1 MENKSLENRILQK
14 INRIMLFSDYHLLI
28 YALEPLKKIEE
39 TKMKEKI
46 NRLVVFLF
54 LLVSILFYPSMS
66 QAVQTSTGAG
76 KIQSLTTASQIVPEA
91 DKDNLS
97 LTVEELSFL
106 AVHPIIRA
114 HNEQNWIPFNFYRDG
129 KPQGF
134 TIDLMNILAKKLGIK
149 IEYISG
155 PTWDDFMGMLNNKDI
170 DIIGNM
176 VETEDRKEFAVFTLP
191 IIKNP
196 LNIIS
201 KTNTPFRN
209 LNELEGHT
217 VSIVK
222 GFWYQDLLQ
231 KKFPAIKL
239 HLVETS
245 VDALKDVAFGTAD
258 ATIDIG
264 VVMQHL
270 ILENNIPNLTI
281 SGETKI
287 PGGEN
292 FYNRIGVR
300 KDWTLLASSLDKALK
315 SLTFQEEYQLKKK
328 WLTMQSSTEM
338 TRIKLTEQEQSYLK
352 IHPTASIAL
361 ISDYAPFSY
370 EENGEVK
377 GFVKDL
383 LLLISKKTGLEFVQK
398 VDYWGNNLNKFK
410 KKKVDIIADI
420 SYKKERESF
429 TLFTTPYYQIPVV
442 IFTREDFKNFQGLK
456 SLQGKKVGIQQGIFY
471 EKELREM
478 GGMEVVGFENYE
490 DQSKA
495 LAYGKIDA
503 LIQNL
508 SVINYQVRK
517 YGLSNIRVAGEFGLQ
532 GVGKEDLRF
541 GVRTDKKI
549 LYNILQKGLDG
560 ISDEQL
566 AIITNRWL
574 STDLKAIDSKE
585 TKILLSSAEQHYL
598 ENRNEILMCANPNW
612 MPFESISKAG
622 IHQGMAA
629 EFMNIIGQR
638 IGKSIK
644 LVPTKNFSETLSFS
658 KRHQCDILSMAQE
671 TTEKKE
677 HLNFTEPYLQTPIV
691 IATRSDELFI
701 DDINKISNRKFT
713 GVKDFAYINKL
724 KKKYPGIIIDE
735 VSSVEEGIEKVR
747 SGEAYGF
754 IFSMAA
760 IHYKIQQSRI
770 TDIKIAGKF
779 DLNNDLSVAV
789 RNDDPMLFS
798 IMQKAVGSLTDAER
812 QNIYNKWVSI
822 VFEKTFDYS
831 LLWKILAIFLALLL
845 GIFYWNRRLTM
856 MNRAIQKANMAKSEF
871 LANMSHEIRTP
882 MNAIIGLSDLALNQD
897 MTPRLRDYLSKIH
910 SSGNSLLGII
920 NGILDFSKIEAGQL
934 DLENIEFSLLDVLD
948 NISNTFYFSLAEKK
962 IELIT
967 SIDPDVPWHLIGD
980 PLRTGQ
986 IFTNLINNA
995 IKFTDKGEIKI
1006 CASCL
1011 GKDDQ
1016 QVRLLFSITDTGIG
1030 IPKDRIA
1037 DLFEPFA
1044 QADSSTSRRHG
1055 GTGLGLSI
1063 CKQLIEKMNGKIWLE
1078 SEQGKGSVFSF
1089 EVEFGVSQAA
1099 EDNRLLLPPALT
1111 GLHALVVD
1119 DNPVTLR
1126 VIEKMLIHLKFNVT
1140 TAESGEKALSVLE
1153 NALGNNAIDLTII
1166 DWQMSGMD
1174 GIETAKKIKENPSIP
1189 KIPMVLMSASD
1200 RDGLLGQKSKEVGF
1214 DSFVLKPV
1222 NRSILVDT
1230 ILAVFGYRDNIN
1242 KNLKRKIKVDSA
1254 SLNAIGGAKILLVD
1268 DNEINRQVA
1277 REFLENAGLL
1287 VIAATNGREALNSVQ
1302 SHTFDAVLMD
1312 VQMPEMDGYEATQ
1325 KIRRW
1330 ESARVDLKPA
1340 YGSPVLPIIAMTAH
1354 AMEGDKER
1362 CLAAGMNDYVTKPI
1376 DTRKLFEI
1384 LSSWIKPG
1392 ERKKAEIKVASEKDD
1407 TQIPAEISGIDIE
1420 TGLQRVGGNKKLYK
1434 SLLLTFVD
1442 KHSQTVE
1449 QIRSALEGNEIKK
1462 AADLAHSYKGV
1473 SGNLGA
1479 TALFSLTSELEQLIK
1494 QDRQSE
1500 INELL
1505 NKLEEKTKIMTHS
1518 IALLLRREKTVEN
1531 TGSDYN
1537 VASSPVDISLL
1548 TVVLDSLT
1556 SCLRDNDLDAIDNVK
1571 KLAAITG
1578 PEHQQGL
1585 EEIEDLVNDLQFEE
1599 AALKLKELCNSLD
1612 VSI

>member
-1 MENKSLENRILQK
+1 
-14 INRIMLFSDYHLLI
+14 
-28 YALEPLKKIEE
+28 
-39 TKMKEKI
+39 MKEKV
-46 NRLVVFLF
+46 NRLLVFLF
-54 LLVSILFYPSMS
+54 LLVSICFYPSMS
-66 QAVQTSTGAG
+66 QAVQTFPEAG
-76 KIQSLTTASQIVPEA
+76 KIQSPLTASRVVPEA
-91 DKDNLS
+91 DGGNLS
-97 LTVEELSFL
+97 LTVEERAFL

-129 KPQGF
+129 KPLGF

-155 PTWDDFMGMLNNKDI
+155 PTWNEFMGMLKNKDI
-170 DIIGNM
+170 DIIGNI
-176 VETEDRKEFAVFTLP
+176 VETKDREEFAVFTQP
-191 IIKNP
+191 TIKNP
-196 LNIIS
+196 RNIIS

-209 LNELEGHT
+209 LKELEGHT

-222 GFWYQDLLQ
+222 GFWYQDFLE
-231 KKFPAIKL
+231 KNFPAIKL
-239 HLVETS
+239 HLVDSS

-258 ATIDIG
+258 ATIGIG
-264 VVMQHL
+264 IVMQHL
-270 ILENNIPNLTI
+270 ILEYNLPNLTI

-328 WLTMQSSTEM
+328 WLSMQSTTES
-338 TRIKLTEQEQSYLK
+338 TRITLTEQEQGYLK

-361 ISDYAPFSY
+361 ISDYAPFTY
-370 EENGEVK
+370 VENGELK

-398 VDYWGNNLNKFK
+398 VDHWGNNLNKFK
-410 KKKVDIIADI
+410 KKEVDIIADI
-420 SYKKERESF
+420 SYKKEREAF
-429 TLFTTPYYQIPVV
+429 TLFTTPYYEIPVV

-456 SLQGKKVGIQQGIFY
+456 SLQGKKVGIQEAIFY
-471 EKELREM
+471 EKELREI
-478 GGMEVVGFENYE
+478 GGMELISFDNYE

-503 LIQNL
+503 LIQSL

-517 YGLSNIRVAGEFGLQ
+517 YGLSNIRVAGEFELAGM
-532 GVGKEDLRF
+532 GKEDLRF
-541 GVRTDKKI
+541 GVRTDNKI
-549 LYNILQKGLDG
+549 LYNIMQKGLNS
-560 ISDEQL
+560 ISEEQL

-574 STDLKAIDSKE
+574 STDLKVIDSKE
-585 TKILLSSAEQHYL
+585 TKLLLSSAEQQYL
-598 ENRNEILMCANPNW
+598 ENRNEILICANPNW

-622 IHQGMAA
+622 MHEGMAA
-629 EFMNIIGQR
+629 EFMNIISQR

-644 LVPTKNFSETLSFS
+644 LVPTKNFSETLSMS
-658 KRHQCDILSMAQE
+658 KQRQCDILSLLQE
-671 TTEKKE
+671 TTERKE
-677 HLNFTEPYLQTPIV
+677 YLNFTEPYLQTPIV

-701 DDINKISNRKFT
+701 DDINKILNRKFT
-713 GVKDFAYINKL
+713 GIKDFAYINKL
-724 KKKYPGIIIDE
+724 KNKYPDIIIDE
-735 VSSVEEGIEKVR
+735 VSSVKEGFEKIR

-754 IFSMAA
+754 IFSLAA
-760 IHYKIQQSRI
+760 MRYKIQQSRI

-779 DLNNDLSVAV
+779 DVNNDLSVAV
-789 RNDDPMLFS
+789 RNDDPLLFS
-798 IMQKAVGSLTDAER
+798 ILQKAVGSLTDAEK

-831 LLWKILAIFLALLL
+831 LLWKILAIFLVVLL
-845 GIFYWNRRLTM
+845 GIFYWNRRLTS

-882 MNAIIGLSDLALNQD
+882 MNAIIGLSELSLNQD
-897 MTPRLRDYLSKIH
+897 MSPRLRDYLSKIH

-934 DLENIEFSLLDVLD
+934 DLENIDFSLLDVLN
-948 NISNTFYFSLAEKK
+948 NISNTFYFILAKK
-962 IELIT
+962 RIELIT

-995 IKFTDKGEIKI
+995 IKFTDKGEITI

-1011 GKDDQ
+1011 EKDNK
-1016 QVRLLFSITDTGIG
+1016 QVRLLFSIADTGIG

-1037 DLFEPFA
+1037 GLFEPFA
-1044 QADSSTSRRHG
+1044 QADGSTSRKHG

-1063 CKQLIEKMNGKIWLE
+1063 CKQLIEKMNGRIWLE

-1089 EVEFGVSQAA
+1089 EVEFGLSQGA
-1099 EDNRLLLPPALT
+1099 EDNRRLLPPALT

-1119 DNPVTLR
+1119 DNPVTLK

-1140 TAESGEKALSVLE
+1140 TTESGEKALSVLE
-1153 NALGNNAIDLTII
+1153 NASGNNAIDLAII
-1166 DWQMSGMD
+1166 DWQMGGMD
-1174 GIETAKKIKENPSIP
+1174 GIETAKKIKENPAIP
-1189 KIPMVLMSASD
+1189 QMPMVLMSASD
-1200 RDGLLGQKSKEVGF
+1200 RDGLLGQKSKKVGF
-1214 DSFVLKPV
+1214 DSFVLKPL

-1230 ILAVFGYRDNIN
+1230 ILAVFGYRDEI
-1242 KNLKRKIKVDSA
+1242 KENLKRKIDVDSA
-1254 SLNAIGGAKILLVD
+1254 RLDAIGGATILLVD

-1287 VIAATNGREALNSVQ
+1287 VIEAANGKQAVNSVK
-1302 SHTFDAVLMD
+1302 SNAFDAVLMD

-1325 KIRRW
+1325 KIREW
-1330 ESARVDLKPA
+1330 ENALNDVEPA
-1340 YGSPVLPIIAMTAH
+1340 NTSSVIPIIAMTAH

-1362 CLAAGMNDYVTKPI
+1362 CLAAGMDDYVTKPI
-1376 DTRKLFEI
+1376 DTKKLFKV
-1384 LSSWIKPG
+1384 LSRWIKPG
-1392 ERKKAEIKVASEKDD
+1392 DRKKEKITAAPEKDD
-1407 TQIPAEISGIDIE
+1407 THIPAEISGIDIV

-1434 SLLLTFVD
+1434 SLLLTFVG

-1449 QIRSALEGNEIKK
+1449 QIRSALGGNEIKK
-1462 AADLAHSYKGV
+1462 AADLAHAYKGV
-1473 SGNLGA
+1473 SGNIGA
-1479 TALFSLTSELEQLIK
+1479 TALFSLTSELEQVIK

-1500 INELL
+1500 INGLL
-1505 NKLEEKTKIMTHS
+1505 DQLEEETNIMTHS
-1518 IALLLRREKTVEN
+1518 IALLLGREKTVGNKE
-1531 TGSDYN
+1531 SDDN
-1537 VASSPVDISLL
+1537 VASGPVDISVL
-1548 TVVLDSLT
+1548 TVGLDSLA
-1556 SCLRDNDLDAIDNVK
+1556 SCLRDNDLDAIDHVK
-1571 KLAAITG
+1571 KLAPIIGAD
-1578 PEHQQGL
+1578 HQQAL

-1599 AALKLKELCNSLD
+1599 AALKLKELCRKLD
-1612 VSI
+1612 LSS

>member
-1 MENKSLENRILQK
+1 MQ
-14 INRIMLFSDYHLLI
+14 
-28 YALEPLKKIEE
+28 
-39 TKMKEKI
+39 EKV
-46 NRLVVFLF
+46 NLWVVFLS
-54 LLVSILFYPSMS
+54 LLVSICFYPSMS
-66 QAVQTSTGAG
+66 QAVQPSTGAG
-76 KIQSLTTASQIVPEA
+76 KIQSPMTASQVVPEA
-91 DKDNLS
+91 DRDNLS
-97 LTVEELSFL
+97 LTVEERSFL

-155 PTWDDFMGMLNNKDI
+155 PTWDEFVGMLKNKEI

-176 VETEDRKEFAVFTLP
+176 VETEARKEFAVFTQP
-191 IIKNP
+191 TIKNP

-209 LNELEGHT
+209 LKELEGHT

-222 GFWYQDLLQ
+222 GFWYQDLLE
-231 KKFPAIKL
+231 KNFPAIKL
-239 HLVETS
+239 HPVDTN

-264 VVMQHL
+264 AVMQHL
-270 ILENNIPNLTI
+270 ILEYSIPNLTI

-315 SLTFQEEYQLKKK
+315 SLTFQEKYQLKKK
-328 WLTMQSSTEM
+328 WLTMHSTTKM
-338 TRIKLTEQEQSYLK
+338 TRITLNEQEQGYLK

-370 EENGEVK
+370 EENGKVK

-398 VDYWGNNLNKFK
+398 VDHWGNNLNKFEK
-410 KKKVDIIADI
+410 KEVDIIADI
-420 SYKKERESF
+420 SYKKERASF
-429 TLFTTPYYQIPVV
+429 TLFTTPYYEIPVV

-456 SLQGKKVGIQQGIFY
+456 SLKGKKVGIQQSIFY

-478 GGMEVVGFENYE
+478 GGMELVSFENYE

-517 YGLSNIRVAGEFGLQ
+517 YGLSNIRVAGELELE

-549 LYNILQKGLDG
+549 LYNIMQKGLDG
-560 ISDEQL
+560 ISDGQL

-574 STDLKAIDSKE
+574 STDLKVIGSKE
-585 TKILLSSAEQHYL
+585 TKLLLSSAEQHYL
-598 ENRNEILMCANPNW
+598 ENRNDILMCANPNW
-612 MPFESISKAG
+612 MPFQSISKAG
-622 IHQGMAA
+622 THEGMAA
-629 EFMNIIGQR
+629 EFMNIISQR

-644 LVPTKNFSETLSFS
+644 LVPTKNFSETLSMS
-658 KRHQCDILSMAQE
+658 KRRQCDMLSLVQE
-671 TTEKKE
+671 TTERKE
-677 HLNFTEPYLQTPIV
+677 YLNFTEPYLQTPIV

-701 DDINKISNRKFT
+701 DDINKILNRKFT
-713 GVKDFAYINKL
+713 GIKDFAYINKL

-735 VSSVEEGIEKVR
+735 VSSVEEGIEKIR

-760 IHYKIQQSRI
+760 IRYKIQQSRI

-779 DLNNDLSVAV
+779 DVDNDLSVAV

-812 QNIYNKWVSI
+812 QNIYNKWVTI

-831 LLWKILAIFLALLL
+831 LLWKILAIFLAVLL
-845 GIFYWNRRLTM
+845 GIFYWNRRLTI
-856 MNRAIQKANMAKSEF
+856 MNRAIHKANMAKSEF

-882 MNAIIGLSDLALNQD
+882 MNAIIGLSELSLNQD

-920 NGILDFSKIEAGQL
+920 NGILDFSKIEAGKL

-948 NISNTFYFSLAEKK
+948 NISNTFYFSLAEKE

-995 IKFTDKGEIKI
+995 IKFTDKGEITI

-1011 GKDDQ
+1011 EKDDK
-1016 QVRLLFSITDTGIG
+1016 QVRLLFSIADTGIG

-1037 DLFEPFA
+1037 GLFEPFA
-1044 QADSSTSRRHG
+1044 QADGSTSRKHG

-1063 CKQLIEKMNGKIWLE
+1063 CKQLIEKMNGRIWLE

-1089 EVEFGVSQAA
+1089 EVEFGVSQGTK
-1099 EDNRLLLPPALT
+1099 DNRLLLPPALT

-1119 DNPVTLR
+1119 DNPVTR
-1126 VIEKMLIHLKFNVT
+1126 KVIEKMLIHLKFNVT
-1140 TAESGEKALSVLE
+1140 TTESGEKALSVLE
-1153 NALGNNAIDLTII
+1153 NTLGNNAVDLTII
-1166 DWQMSGMD
+1166 DWQMGGMD

-1189 KIPMVLMSASD
+1189 KMPMVLMSASD

-1230 ILAVFGYRDNIN
+1230 ILAVFGYRDDIN

-1254 SLNAIGGAKILLVD
+1254 RLDAIGGAKILLVD

-1287 VIAATNGREALNSVQ
+1287 VIEASNGKEAVNSVK
-1302 SHTFDAVLMD
+1302 SNTFDTVLMD

-1330 ESARVDLKPA
+1330 ENAQNDFKPA
-1340 YGSPVLPIIAMTAH
+1340 NGSLDLPIIAMTAH

-1376 DTRKLFEI
+1376 DTKLLFEV
-1384 LSSWIKPG
+1384 LSRWIKPG
-1392 ERKKAEIKVASEKDD
+1392 DRKKANITADPEKDD
-1407 TQIPAEISGIDIE
+1407 THIPAEISGIDIV

-1434 SLLLTFVD
+1434 SLLLAFVD
-1442 KHSQTVE
+1442 MHSQTVQ
-1449 QIRSALEGNEIKK
+1449 QIRSALEGNEIEK
-1462 AADLAHSYKGV
+1462 AADLAHTYKGV
-1473 SGNLGA
+1473 SGNIGA
-1479 TALFSLTSELEQLIK
+1479 TALFSLTSELEQVIK

-1500 INELL
+1500 INGLL
-1505 NKLEEKTKIMTHS
+1505 NKLEEETNIMTHS
-1518 IALLLRREKTVEN
+1518 IALLLGREKTVKN
-1531 TGSDYN
+1531 RGSDYN
-1537 VASSPVDISLL
+1537 VASCPVDISLL
-1548 TVVLDSLT
+1548 TVVLASLA

-1571 KLAAITG
+1571 KLATIMG
-1578 PEHQQGL
+1578 PDHQQGL

-1599 AALKLKELCNSLD
+1599 AALKLKALCIILD
-1612 VSI
+1612 LSI

>member
-1 MENKSLENRILQK
+1 
-14 INRIMLFSDYHLLI
+14 
-28 YALEPLKKIEE
+28 
-39 TKMKEKI
+39 MKEKV
-46 NRLVVFLF
+46 NLWVVFLF
-54 LLVSILFYPSMS
+54 LLVSICFYPSRL
-66 QAVQTSTGAG
+66 QAAQTSTG
-76 KIQSLTTASQIVPEA
+76 IQSPITASQLVPEA
-91 DKDNLS
+91 DRDNLS
-97 LTVEELSFL
+97 LTVEERSFL
-106 AVHPIIRA
+106 DDHPIIRA

-155 PTWDDFMGMLNNKDI
+155 PNWDEFMGMLKNKDI

-176 VETEDRKEFAVFTLP
+176 VETEARKEFAVFTLP
-191 IIKNP
+191 TIKNP
-196 LNIIS
+196 LNIVS
-201 KTNTPFRN
+201 KTNTPFKN
-209 LNELEGHT
+209 LKELEGHT

-222 GFWYQDLLQ
+222 GFWYQDLLE
-231 KKFPAIKL
+231 KNFPAIKL
-239 HLVETS
+239 HLVDTS

-264 VVMQHL
+264 AVMQHL
-270 ILENNIPNLTI
+270 ILEYNIPNLTI
-281 SGETKI
+281 SGETNI

-315 SLTFQEEYQLKKK
+315 SLTFQEKYQLKKK
-328 WLTMQSSTEM
+328 WLTMQSTTE
-338 TRIKLTEQEQSYLK
+338 TKRIELTEQEQNYLK

-370 EENGEVK
+370 VENGEVK

-383 LLLISKKTGLEFVQK
+383 LLLVSKKTGLEFVRK

-410 KKKVDIIADI
+410 KKEVDIIADI

-429 TLFTTPYYQIPVV
+429 TLFTTPYYEIPVV

-456 SLQGKKVGIQQGIFY
+456 SLKGKKVGIQQGIFY

-478 GGMEVVGFENYE
+478 GGMEIIGFENNE

-517 YGLSNIRVAGEFGLQ
+517 YGLSNIRVAGEFELES
-532 GVGKEDLRF
+532 VGKEDLRF
-541 GVRTDKKI
+541 GVRTDKSL

-560 ISDEQL
+560 ISDEHL

-574 STDLKAIDSKE
+574 SADLKAIGSKE
-585 TKILLSSAEQHYL
+585 TKLLLSSAEQHYL
-598 ENRNEILMCANPNW
+598 ENRDEILMCANPNW

-622 IHQGMAA
+622 IHEGMAA
-629 EFMNIIGQR
+629 EFMNIISQR

-644 LVPTKNFSETLSFS
+644 LVPTKNFSETLSIS
-658 KRHQCDILSMAQE
+658 KRRQCDILSLVQE
-671 TTEKKE
+671 TTQRKE
-677 HLNFTEPYLQTPIV
+677 YLNFTEPYLQTPIV

-701 DDINKISNRKFT
+701 DDINKILNRKFT
-713 GVKDFAYINKL
+713 GIKDFAYINKL

-754 IFSMAA
+754 LFSLAA
-760 IHYKIQQSRI
+760 IRYKIQQSRI

-779 DLNNDLSVAV
+779 DVNNDLAVAV
-789 RNDDPMLFS
+789 RNDDPMLYS
-798 IMQKAVGSLTDAER
+798 IMQKAVESLTDAER

-822 VFEKTFDYS
+822 VFEKTFDYT
-831 LLWKILAIFLALLL
+831 LLWKILAIFLAVLL
-845 GIFYWNRRLTM
+845 GIFYWNRRLTS

-882 MNAIIGLSDLALNQD
+882 MNAIIGLSELALNQD
-897 MTPRLRDYLSKIH
+897 MAPNLRDYCSKIH

-920 NGILDFSKIEAGQL
+920 NGILDFSKIEAGKL
-934 DLENIEFSLLDVLD
+934 DLENVEFSLLDVLD
-948 NISNTFYFSLAEKK
+948 NISNTFYFSLAEKG

-967 SIDPDVPWHLIGD
+967 SIDPDVPWHLTGD

-995 IKFTDKGEIKI
+995 IKFTDQGDITI

-1011 GKDDQ
+1011 EKDDKR
-1016 QVRLLFSITDTGIG
+1016 VRLLFSIADTGLG
-1030 IPKDRIA
+1030 IPKDRMTV
-1037 DLFEPFA
+1037 LFEPFA
-1044 QADSSTSRRHG
+1044 QVDGSTSRKHG

-1063 CKQLIEKMNGKIWLE
+1063 CKRLVEKMNGRIWLE

-1089 EVEFGVSQAA
+1089 ELEFGVSQAA
-1099 EDNRLLLPPALT
+1099 EDNSLLLPAALT

-1119 DNPVTLR
+1119 DNPVTR
-1126 VIEKMLIHLKFNVT
+1126 KVIEKMLIQLKFNVT
-1140 TAESGEKALSVLE
+1140 AAESGEKALSVLE
-1153 NALGNNAIDLTII
+1153 NALGNNAVDLAII
-1166 DWQMSGMD
+1166 DWQMGGMD
-1174 GIETAKKIKENPSIP
+1174 GIETAKKIKENPAIP
-1189 KIPMVLMSASD
+1189 KMPMVLMSASD

-1214 DSFVLKPV
+1214 DSFVSKPL
-1222 NRSILVDT
+1222 NRSILLDT
-1230 ILAVFGYRDNIN
+1230 ILTVFGYRDEFN
-1242 KNLKRKIKVDSA
+1242 KNQKRKMKVDSA
-1254 SLNAIGGAKILLVD
+1254 SLDAIGGAKILLVD

-1277 REFLENAGLL
+1277 REFLENAGLI
-1287 VIAATNGREALNSVQ
+1287 VVQATNGREAVNSVK
-1302 SHTFDAVLMD
+1302 SKTFDAVLMD

-1330 ESARVDLKPA
+1330 ENARADVKPA
-1340 YGSPVLPIIAMTAH
+1340 SGSAVLPIIAMTAH

-1376 DTRKLFEI
+1376 DTRKLFEV
-1384 LSSWIKPG
+1384 LSRWIKPG
-1392 ERKKAEIKVASEKDD
+1392 DRKKAEMTAAPEKND
-1407 TQIPAEISGIDIE
+1407 THIPAEISGIDIV

-1434 SLLLTFVD
+1434 SLLLTFVEM
-1442 KHSQTVE
+1442 HSQTVQ
-1449 QIRSALEGNEIKK
+1449 QIRSALEGNEIQK
-1462 AADLAHSYKGV
+1462 AAALAHTYKGV
-1473 SGNLGA
+1473 SGNIGA
-1479 TALFSLTSELEQLIK
+1479 TALFSLTGELEQVIK

-1500 INELL
+1500 INGLL
-1505 NKLEEKTKIMTHS
+1505 NKLEEETKLTTHA
-1518 IALLLRREKTVEN
+1518 ITLLLGRKKRVGKRGDAN
-1531 TGSDYN
+1531 L
-1537 VASSPVDISLL
+1537 ASCPVDISLL
-1548 TVVLDSLT
+1548 SVVLDSLA
-1556 SCLRDNDLDAIDNVK
+1556 SSLRDNDFDAIDNIK
-1571 KLAAITG
+1571 KLATVIG
-1578 PEHQQGL
+1578 PDHQQSL
-1585 EEIEDLVNDLQFEE
+1585 EEIEDLVNDLQFEA
-1599 AALKLKELCNSLD
+1599 AALKLKELCSTSFYLRCND
-1612 VSI
+1612 A

>member
-1 MENKSLENRILQK
+1 
-14 INRIMLFSDYHLLI
+14 
-28 YALEPLKKIEE
+28 
-39 TKMKEKI
+39 MKVKA
-46 NRLVVFLF
+46 NLLVVFLF
-54 LLVSILFYPSMS
+54 LLVSICFYPSMS
-66 QAVQTSTGAG
+66 QAVQNSTGAG
-76 KIQSLTTASQIVPEA
+76 NIESPMIASQLVAEA
-91 DKDNLS
+91 GGDDLQ
-97 LTVEELSFL
+97 LTVEERSFL
-106 AVHPIIRA
+106 DVHPIIRS

-129 KPQGF
+129 KPQRF
-134 TIDLMNILAKKLGIK
+134 TIDLMNLLAKKLGIK

-155 PTWDDFMGMLNNKDI
+155 PTWDDFMGMLKNKDI

-191 IIKNP
+191 TIKNP

-201 KTNTPFRN
+201 KTNRPFRN
-209 LNELEGHT
+209 LKELEGHT

-222 GFWYQDLLQ
+222 GFWYQDLLE
-231 KKFPAIKL
+231 KNFPSIKL
-239 HLVETS
+239 NLMDTN

-270 ILENNIPNLTI
+270 ILEYNIPNLTI
-281 SGETKI
+281 SGEIKI

-292 FYNRIGVR
+292 FYNSIGVR

-315 SLTFQEEYQLKKK
+315 SLTFQEKYQLKKK
-328 WLTMQSSTEM
+328 WLTMQSTTEN
-338 TRIKLTEQEQSYLK
+338 TRITLTEQEQGYLK

-377 GFVKDL
+377 GFVNDL

-398 VDYWGNNLNKFK
+398 VDYWGNNLDKFK
-410 KKKVDIIADI
+410 KKEVDIIADI
-420 SYKKERESF
+420 SYKKEREAF
-429 TLFTTPYYQIPVV
+429 TLFTTPYYEIPVV

-456 SLQGKKVGIQQGIFY
+456 SLKGKKVGVQQGIFY

-478 GGMEVVGFENYE
+478 GGMEIIGFENNK

-495 LAYGKIDA
+495 LAYGQIDA

-517 YGLSNIRVAGEFGLQ
+517 YGLSNIRVAGEFELE

-541 GVRTDKKI
+541 GVRTDKNI
-549 LYNILQKGLDG
+549 LYDILQKGLDG

-574 STDLKAIDSKE
+574 SADLKVIDSKE
-585 TKILLSSAEQHYL
+585 TKLLLSSSEQQYL

-622 IHQGMAA
+622 IHEGMAA
-629 EFMNIIGQR
+629 EFMNIISQR

-644 LVPTKNFSETLSFS
+644 LVPTKNFSETLSIS
-658 KRHQCDILSMAQE
+658 KQRQCDILSLVQE
-671 TTEKKE
+671 TTERTE
-677 HLNFTEPYLQTPIV
+677 YLNFTEPYVETPLV

-701 DDINKISNRKFT
+701 DDINKVLNRKFT
-713 GVKDFAYINKL
+713 GIKDFAYINKL

-760 IHYKIQQSRI
+760 VRYKIQQSRI
-770 TDIKIAGKF
+770 TDIKIAAKF
-779 DLNNDLSVAV
+779 DVNQDLSVAV

-831 LLWKILAIFLALLL
+831 LLWKILVIFLTVLL
-845 GIFYWNRRLTM
+845 GIFYWNRRLTI

-882 MNAIIGLSDLALNQD
+882 MNAIIGLSELSLNQD
-897 MTPRLRDYLSKIH
+897 MTPQLRDYLSKIH

-920 NGILDFSKIEAGQL
+920 NGILDFSKIEAGKL

-948 NISNTFYFSLAEKK
+948 NISNTFYFSLAEKE

-967 SIDPDVPWHLIGD
+967 AIDPDVPLHIIGD

-986 IFTNLINNA
+986 IFINLINNA
-995 IKFTDKGEIKI
+995 IKFTDKGEITI

-1011 GKDDQ
+1011 EKDDK
-1016 QVRLLFSITDTGIG
+1016 QVRLLFSIADTGMG
-1030 IPKDRIA
+1030 IPKDRIIG
-1037 DLFEPFA
+1037 LFEPFA
-1044 QADSSTSRRHG
+1044 QVDGSTSRKHG

-1063 CKQLIEKMNGKIWLE
+1063 CKRLVEKMNGRIWLE
-1078 SEQGKGSVFSF
+1078 SEKGKGSVFSF

-1099 EDNRLLLPPALT
+1099 DDNRLLLPPALT
-1111 GLHALVVD
+1111 GLHALVVE
-1119 DNPVTLR
+1119 DNPVTR
-1126 VIEKMLIHLKFNVT
+1126 KVIEKMLTHLKFNVT
-1140 TAESGEKALSVLE
+1140 TTESGEKALSVLE
-1153 NALGNNAIDLTII
+1153 NAVGNNTFDLAII
-1166 DWQMSGMD
+1166 DWQMGGMD

-1189 KIPMVLMSASD
+1189 KMPMVLMYAFD
-1200 RDGLLGQKSKEVGF
+1200 KDDLLGQKPKEIGF
-1214 DSFVLKPV
+1214 DSFMLKPV
-1222 NRSILVDT
+1222 NHSILVDT
-1230 ILAVFGYRDNIN
+1230 ILAVFGYKDDIN
-1242 KNLKRKIKVDSA
+1242 KNLKRKIKVGSA
-1254 SLNAIGGAKILLVD
+1254 RLDAIGGAKILLVD

-1277 REFLENAGLL
+1277 REFLENAGLI
-1287 VIAATNGREALNSVQ
+1287 VIEATNGKEAVNSVK
-1302 SHTFDAVLMD
+1302 SNTFDAVLMD

-1325 KIRRW
+1325 KIRKW
-1330 ESARVDLKPA
+1330 ENARVDFKPA
-1340 YGSPVLPIIAMTAH
+1340 DGSPVLPIIAMTAH

-1376 DTRKLFEI
+1376 DTRQLFEA
-1384 LSSWIKPG
+1384 LSRWITPG
-1392 ERKKAEIKVASEKDD
+1392 NRKKAKMTVAPEKDD
-1407 TQIPAEISGIDIE
+1407 THIPGEISGIDIV

-1434 SLLLTFVD
+1434 SLLFAFVD
-1442 KHSQTVE
+1442 MHSQTVQ

-1462 AADLAHSYKGV
+1462 AADLAHTYKGV
-1473 SGNLGA
+1473 SGNIGA

-1494 QDRQSE
+1494 QDSQSE
-1500 INELL
+1500 INRLL
-1505 NKLEEKTKIMTHS
+1505 NKLEEETNIMTHS
-1518 IALLLRREKTVEN
+1518 IALLLRREKTVGN
-1531 TGSDYN
+1531 KGSDSN
-1537 VASSPVDISLL
+1537 VASLPVDISLL
-1548 TVVLDSLT
+1548 PVVLDSLA
-1556 SCLRDNDLDAIDNVK
+1556 SCLRENDVDAIDNVK
-1571 KLAAITG
+1571 KLATIIGAD
-1578 PEHQQGL
+1578 HQQAL
-1585 EEIEDLVNDLQFEE
+1585 EEIEDMVNDLRFEE
-1599 AALKLKELCNSLD
+1599 AALKLEELCSALAL
-1612 VSI
+1612 SI